1 MDRCRWR
8 MRAWRWGAGLE
19 TEHSPEYRTI
29 AVFGCVADAELA
41 RGVLEADGIPVAVLD
56 AADAALLP
64 GAGRAVRVLVPNGDL
79 SRARELLATS
89 AAPAEDDDVAAA
101 PEQVTRSW
109 ALRWLIVALALAAI
123 AALVL

>member
-1 MDRCRWR
+1 MPPAPENGVHDRAAVARLRAIGRW
-8 MRAWRWGAGLE
+8 AALF
-19 TEHSPEYRTI
+19 
-29 AVFGCVADAELA
+29 A
-41 RGVLEADGIPVAVLD
+41 AVLD

>member
-1 MDRCRWR
+1 VDRCRWR

>member
-1 MDRCRWR
+1 M
-8 MRAWRWGAGLE
+8 MLGAGLE

-79 SRARELLATS
+79 PRARELLATS
-89 AAPAEDDDVAAA
+89 ASPAEDDDVAGT
-101 PEQVTRSW
+101 PEQTAEQTTRSW

-123 AALVL
+123 AALAL

>member
-1 MDRCRWR
+1 M
-8 MRAWRWGAGLE
+8 MLGAGLE

-79 SRARELLATS
+79 PRARELLATS
-89 AAPAEDDDVAAA
+89 ASPAEDDDVAAA